1 MGARWKKRAK
11 PSSPYGSEGEE
22 ECEEKF
28 FFFRLVFDS
37 TDKVL
42 FALFLLNN

>member
-22 ECEEKF
+22 EVEN
-28 FFFRLVFDS
+28 
-37 TDKVL
+37 L
-42 FALFLLNN
+42 FAWW